1 MTEDKRKQI
10 RGVTSPSDAVTPGS
24 DGSHCVLLFIE
35 VVDEM
40 SSLMMRRSQAG
51 LDACEE
57 VLTDTRR
64 RSLAVKK
71 REREDKKKKIQA
83 PRFKY

>member
-10 RGVTSPSDAVTPGS
+10 RGVTSPSDAVTLGS

-35 VVDEM
+35 AVDEM
-40 SSLMMRRSQAG
+40 SSLMMRCSQAG

-71 REREDKKKKIQA
+71 RGDKKKTST
-83 PRFKY
+83 PL

>member
-35 VVDEM
+35 AVDEM
-40 SSLMMRRSQAG
+40 SSLMMRCSQAG
-51 LDACEE
+51 LGACEE

-64 RSLAVKK
+64 CSLTVKK
-71 REREDKKKKIQA
+71 REYKKKTSA
-83 PRFKY
+83 PL